1 MPRNRIRIDLDLS
14 DFDRA
19 LDALEGP
26 GPETQA
32 ALTQS
37 FAETFAYI
45 DSRVPVDTGRLK
57 ASAQVAIS
65 EDPGDEWS
73 ASVTYGAP
81 ETGVVYAP
89 QAIYHARTFDGL
101 EQFNDDFTDAMYA
114 DVRAF
119 ER

>member
-1 MPRNRIRIDLDLS
+1 MARNRLRIDLDLS
-14 DFDRA
+14 GFHRA
-19 LDALEGP
+19 LDALDGP
-26 GPETQA
+26 GPATQA
-32 ALTQS
+32 ELTHT

-45 DSRVPVDTGRLK
+45 DSRVPVDTGRLR
-57 ASAQVAIS
+57 ASARLAIS
-65 EDPGDEWS
+65 EEPGDEWS

-101 EQFNDDFTDAMYA
+101 EQFNDDFLDAMYT

-119 ER
+119 E